1 MDALKQAWEGMPVSR
16 TSPAALRGMI
26 HRHPAR
32 MAMRKQLLFEMI
44 PLVLFLIVYY
54 DFFDGG
60 LKPWY
65 INALLVSA
73 VAFVILLNAAGYLF
87 SRQALQ
93 GDHLQEMVH
102 RHLVQL
108 RRFAII
114 SVAARV
120 GMAACLLVFFCYGIL
135 LTEKKIWLLVLIGLI
150 TTMQAIWLG
159 TIWKKR
165 IRLIRQTIEE

>member
-65 INALLVSA
+65 INALLVGA
-73 VAFVILLNAAGYLF
+73 VAFVILLNTAGYIF

-93 GDHLQEMVH
+93 GAHLQEMVH
-102 RHLVQL
+102 RHLHQL
-108 RRFAII
+108 RRFAIV
-114 SVAARV
+114 SVASRV
-120 GMAACLLVFFCYGIL
+120 GMVACLLVFFCYGIL
-135 LTEKKIWLLVLIGLI
+135 LTEKKIWLLAIIGL
-150 TTMQAIWLG
+150 TTTVQAVWLG
-159 TIWKKR
+159 SIWKKR
-165 IRLIRQTIEE
+165 IRQIRETVEE